1 MRYKIG
7 ILIESDFYEP
17 EIEYYSHCFTDAGY
31 EVHFLSRLW
40 GNAELTFKGHEE
52 RKHFKCN
59 ESFENI
65 TDSDLKSYAAVIVPA
80 GYVADRLRFTDDV
93 DKMPPACE
101 FMKKC
106 FADKEIIKG
115 IICHGAWLMAP
126 ISYLVKGRKMV
137 VHNNLLGD
145 AKVMGIDYV
154 DQNVVIDDDL
164 VSARTG
170 GEHVPFVKAIIE
182 TIEARKFGIYQFE
195 TGFKNLQQALEMKI
209 ESLEQKID
217 RLEKGHQINPTAS
230 NNPTKGV
237 SKVARVLIIATNY
250 GSWAEELQA
259 PWDACKKAGFE
270 VTLAT
275 PQGKKPLP
283 FKISVDPDFV
293 DPVQNVKTNP
303 DWVCKRCKELVD
315 GDEWAHPKKIADCKM
330 EDYDA
335 IVLTGGPG
343 ANLDMCN
350 LWELHRLIMDA
361 YKSDKIVAA
370 LCYAVST
377 LVFCRDPENDY
388 KSIIYG
394 KRITAHPRAWDFYG
408 PGMQMIYDV
417 YGATDDNKGPDVI
430 TPGFQWP
437 IEDLVRDAVG
447 PNGACIARINASR
460 EDPQVYYDH
469 PFITGTS
476 VESSIAYGNK
486 VVEVLKKR
494 GL

>member
-1 MRYKIG
+1 M
-7 ILIESDFYEP
+7 
-17 EIEYYSHCFTDAGY
+17 
-31 EVHFLSRLW
+31 
-40 GNAELTFKGHEE
+40 
-52 RKHFKCN
+52 
-59 ESFENI
+59 
-65 TDSDLKSYAAVIVPA
+65 
-80 GYVADRLRFTDDV
+80 
-93 DKMPPACE
+93 
-101 FMKKC
+101 
-106 FADKEIIKG
+106 
-115 IICHGAWLMAP
+115 
-126 ISYLVKGRKMV
+126 
-137 VHNNLLGD
+137 
-145 AKVMGIDYV
+145 
-154 DQNVVIDDDL
+154 
-164 VSARTG
+164 
-170 GEHVPFVKAIIE
+170 
-182 TIEARKFGIYQFE
+182 
-195 TGFKNLQQALEMKI
+195 
-209 ESLEQKID
+209 
-217 RLEKGHQINPTAS
+217 
-230 NNPTKGV
+230 
-237 SKVARVLIIATNY
+237 ARVLIIATNY

-293 DPVQNVKTNP
+293 DPVQNVKPNP

-315 GDEWAHPKKIADCKM
+315 GDEWAHPKKIADCNM
-330 EDYDA
+330 DNYDA

-417 YGATDDNKGPDVI
+417 YGATEDNKGPDVI

-460 EDPQVYYDH
+460 DDPQVYYDH

>member
-1 MRYKIG
+1 MRNKVG
-7 ILIESDFYEP
+7 VLIESDFYEP
-17 EIEYYSHCFTDAGY
+17 EIEYYSKCFKESGLD
-31 EVHFLSRLW
+31 VHFLTRLW
-40 GNAELTFKGHEE
+40 GNSELTFKGHEE
-52 RKHFKCN
+52 RKLFKCN
-59 ESFENI
+59 ESFEKI
-65 TDSDLKSYAAVIVPA
+65 DLKEYAAIIIPA
-80 GYVADRLRFTDDV
+80 GMVADRLRYTEDIS
-93 DKMPPACE
+93 KLPPASA
-101 FMKKC
+101 FMEKC

-126 ISYLVKGRKMV
+126 VAHLLKGRKMV

-145 AKVMGIDYV
+145 AKLMGIDYV
-154 DQNVVIDDDL
+154 DEDVVVDGDL

-170 GEHVPFVKAIIE
+170 GEHVRFAQRIIALIHGRE
-182 TIEARKFGIYQFE
+182 MFNALNRRIDVLESRIKSIEQDGYRADGLTYNKFNG
-195 TGFKNLQQALEMKI
+195 GRSMAK
-209 ESLEQKID
+209 
-217 RLEKGHQINPTAS
+217 
-230 NNPTKGV
+230 
-237 SKVARVLIIATNY
+237 VLIIATNY

-275 PQGKKPLP
+275 PKGKKPLP
-283 FKISVDPDFV
+283 FKISIDPDFV
-293 DPVQNVKTNP
+293 DPIQNVKTNP
-303 DWVCKRCKELVD
+303 DWVCRRCKELVD
-315 GDEWAHPKKIADCKM
+315 GDEWAHPKKFTEVNMK
-330 EDYDA
+330 DYDA

-343 ANLDMCN
+343 ANLDMANC
-350 LWELHRLIMDA
+350 WELHKLIMDA

-394 KRITAHPRAWDFYG
+394 KKITAHPRAWDFYG
-408 PGMQMIYDV
+408 PGMAMTYDV
-417 YGATDDNKGPDVI
+417 YGETEDNKGTDVV
-430 TPGFQWP
+430 TPGFPWP

-476 VESSIAYGNK
+476 VESSIAYGDL
-486 VVEVLKKR
+486 VVKVLKER

>member
-1 MRYKIG
+1 MRNKVG
-7 ILIESDFYEP
+7 VLIESDFYEP
-17 EIEYYSHCFTDAGY
+17 EIEYYSKCFKESGL
-31 EVHFLSRLW
+31 EVHFLTRLW
-40 GNAELTFKGHEE
+40 GNSELTFKGHEE
-52 RKHFKCN
+52 RKLFKCD

-65 TDSDLKSYAAVIVPA
+65 DLKEYAAIIIPA
-80 GYVADRLRFTDDV
+80 GMVADRLRYTEDIS
-93 DKMPPACE
+93 KLPPASA
-101 FMKKC
+101 FMEKC

-126 ISYLVKGRKMV
+126 VAHLLKGRKMV

-145 AKVMGIDYV
+145 AKLMGIDYV
-154 DQNVVIDDDL
+154 DEDVVVDGDL

-170 GEHVPFVKAIIE
+170 GEHVRFAQRIIALIHGRE
-182 TIEARKFGIYQFE
+182 MFNALNRRIDVLESRIKSIEQSEYRAERLTYNKFNG
-195 TGFKNLQQALEMKI
+195 GRSMAK
-209 ESLEQKID
+209 
-217 RLEKGHQINPTAS
+217 
-230 NNPTKGV
+230 
-237 SKVARVLIIATNY
+237 VLIIATNY

-275 PQGKKPLP
+275 PKGKKPLP
-283 FKISVDPDFV
+283 FKISIDPDFV

-303 DWVCKRCKELVD
+303 DWVCRRCKELVD
-315 GDEWAHPKKIADCKM
+315 GDEWAHPKKFTEVNMK
-330 EDYDA
+330 DYDA

-343 ANLDMCN
+343 ANLDMANC
-350 LWELHRLIMDA
+350 WELHKLIMDA

-394 KRITAHPRAWDFYG
+394 KKITAHPRAWDFYG
-408 PGMQMIYDV
+408 PGMAMTYDV
-417 YGATDDNKGPDVI
+417 YGETEDNKGTDVV
-430 TPGFQWP
+430 TPGFPWP

-476 VESSIAYGNK
+476 VESSIAYGDL
-486 VVEVLKKR
+486 VVKVLKER